1 MVLIFFFSQEN
12 ISSRLNTLRNE
23 EFLPKMRALENS
35 VQSMANFQEQL
46 MVFFTDKVNA

>member
-1 MVLIFFFSQEN
+1 MVLMFFSQEN

-35 VQSMANFQEQL
+35 VLSMANFQEQL